1 MSIKSKAALSFAG
14 SRNFP
19 AAKAAVRKFFTKRHE
34 VSLLPNLIEVQLNSY
49 RWFLE
54 KGLKDLLGEINP
66 IKDFTGKNLELFF
79 GDYFFDKPKYD
90 ELTSRE
96 RNTTFEAPLYVAA
109 KLVNKVS
116 GKTKTQDVYFG
127 DFPLM
132 TPRGTFIV
140 NGVERVVVSQLI
152 KSPGAFFS
160 AETMRGKN
168 FYGAKIIPN
177 RGAWLELD
185 TDAAGVIGVKIDRK
199 RRIPITALLRVFGLP
214 GNEDILA
221 AFSDVDTDPDTRY
234 IQNTL
239 SKDASTNADEGFKE
253 VYKRIRPGDLATV
266 ENARSLISGM
276 FFNAERYDL
285 SQVGRFKFN
294 QRLNI
299 QNRAISASARARP
312 DPLRSRGSEA
322 SSQARLAER
331 DGSASA
337 RPASPNRGELP
348 SRDGQILT
356 LEDLVAVVKEIIRLN
371 NSQNP
376 PDDIDH
382 LANRRIRAV
391 GELIQARFRVG
402 LARMARI
409 AKDRMSL
416 ADLETVTPA
425 QLIHVRPIVAT
436 MQEFFSSSQLS
447 QFMDQTNPLAEL
459 EHKRRLSAMGPGGL
473 SRERAGFEV
482 RDVHRSHY
490 GRLCPI
496 TTPEGPNIGLV
507 AHLAT
512 YARINDFGFIETPY
526 RMVKKTAKNDGHD
539 AVEEISLFDVK
550 NDKGELV
557 VAAGQTITLKQ
568 AKDLAKIENLK
579 DIRLKPRLTNKVSY
593 LDAYEEEQLTIGQA
607 GLETDPKGYFVEPRA
622 SVRVRNVPSIAETSD
637 IDCLDVS
644 PKQIISVTTSLI
656 PFLEHD
662 DANRALMGS
671 NMQRQAVSCIK
682 PASPVVGTGMEE
694 KAARDSGQV
703 ILAEEDGEVVS
714 VVGDKIVIVGNK
726 GKKKEYPL
734 LKFLRT
740 NSATAIN
747 QIPKVSKGQKVKKGD
762 LLADGASTADG
773 ELALGQNVLVAFMSW
788 EGGNYEDAILISERV
803 VQKDLFSSIH
813 IDDFKIDVRDTKL
826 GPEQVTR
833 DIPNVGEEKLKDLD
847 ENGVIRIGAQIKA
860 GDILVGKITPKGETD
875 LTAEEKLL
883 RVIFGEKSRD
893 VKDTSLT
900 LPHGEYGKVVNIKEF
915 SRDAGDKLASGVI
928 RSIQVS
934 VAVLRKIQV
943 GDKMAGRHGN
953 KGVISKIIPV
963 EDMPFMA
970 DGTPVDIILNPLGV
984 VSRMNL
990 GQILETHLGLAVSRL
1005 GYKVATPV
1013 LDGITEAQIKDEL
1026 EKAGLPK
1033 DGKITMYD
1041 GKTGEPFDEKVTVG
1055 VAYMLKLHHLVDD
1068 KMHARSTGPY
1078 SLITQQPLG
1087 GKAQFGGQ
1095 RFGEMEVWALEGY
1108 GVAHTLQEMLTIKS
1122 DDVIGRSKTYESIVK
1137 GEPIKKPNVPE
1148 SFRVLVKELQSLC
1161 LDVELLGEGGQVT
1174 SASEESEVIAPNQ
1187 PVVPVAMPESSL
1199 FTDEPRKKFKKKEKK

>member
-1 MSIKSKAALSFAG
+1 LALGFAVIGKPKLGYLMATKSKVITVPTG
-14 SRNFP
+14 M
-19 AAKAAVRKFFTKRHE
+19 AKYPESKGLARKFFTSSHE
-34 VSLLPNLIEVQLNSY
+34 TALLPNLIEVQLISY
-49 RWFLE
+49 KWFVE
-54 KGLKDLLGEINP
+54 KGLMELLAEINP
-66 IKDFTGKNLELFF
+66 IRDFTGKNLEMFF
-79 GDYFFDKPKYD
+79 GDYFFDKSKYD
-90 ELTSRE
+90 EFTSRE
-96 RNTTFEAPLYVAA
+96 RNTTYEAPLYVSA
-109 KLVNKVS
+109 KLVNKQT
-116 GKTKTQDVYFG
+116 GKVKTQDVYFG

-132 TPRGTFIV
+132 TPRGTFII
-140 NGVERVVVSQLI
+140 NGVERVVVNQLI
-152 KSPGAFFS
+152 KSPGVFFT
-160 AETMRGKN
+160 AENLRNRN

-199 RRIPITALLRVFGLP
+199 RRIPITALLRVFGLSS
-214 GNEDILA
+214 NEEILE
-221 AFSDVDTDPDTRY
+221 AFKDVDTDPDTKY

-239 SKDASTNADEGFKE
+239 DKDASSNADEGYKE

-266 ENARSLISGM
+266 DNAKSLISGM
-276 FFNAERYDL
+276 FFNTERYDL
-285 SQVGRFKFN
+285 SSVGRYKFN
-294 QRLNI
+294 QRLNVAAE
-299 QNRAISASARARP
+299 NEGSDSASP
-312 DPLRSRGSEA
+312 E
-322 SSQARLAER
+322 
-331 DGSASA
+331 
-337 RPASPNRGELP
+337 
-348 SRDGQILT
+348 RDGQILT
-356 LEDLVAVVKEIIRLN
+356 KEDLVMAVREVIKLN
-371 NSQNP
+371 NSQGT

-382 LANRRIRAV
+382 LANRRVRAV

-416 ADLETVTPA
+416 ADLDTVTPA

-482 RDVHRSHY
+482 RDVHHSHY

-512 YARINDFGFIETPY
+512 YARVNDFGFIETPY
-526 RMVKKTAKNDGHD
+526 RIVKKAAKNNGK
-539 AVEEISLFDVK
+539 ELEGEISLYDIKNEKGDVIVKAGETVSAAKAKEVAK
-550 NDKGELV
+550 NEQL
-557 VAAGQTITLKQ
+557 L
-568 AKDLAKIENLK
+568 E
-579 DIRLKPRLTNKVSY
+579 IRVKPRATEEIEY
-593 LDAYEEEQLTIGQA
+593 LDAYEEEKLIIGQSNIKLDENNHFA
-607 GLETDPKGYFVEPRA
+607 EPRA
-622 SVRVRNVPSIAETSD
+622 SVRVHTVPTMSSTDD
-637 IDCLDVS
+637 IDYLDVS

-682 PASPVVGTGMEE
+682 PDAPIVGTGMEG
-694 KAARDSGQV
+694 KAARDSGTV
-703 ILAEEDGEVVS
+703 VMSEEDGTVTSVTGEKIT
-714 VVGDKIVIVGNK
+714 VVGEK

-740 NSATAIN
+740 NSATSIN
-747 QIPKVSKGQKVKKGD
+747 QIARVNKGQEVKRGD
-762 LLADGASTADG
+762 ILADGASTENG

-788 EGGNYEDAILISERV
+788 EGGNYEDAILVSERV
-803 VQKDLFSSIH
+803 VQQDRYSSIH

-847 ENGVIRIGAQIKA
+847 ETGIIRIGAQVKA

-900 LPHGEYGKVVNIKEF
+900 LPHGEYGKVVNIRQFTRE
-915 SRDAGDKLASGVI
+915 AGDKLQSGVI

-934 VAVLRKIQV
+934 VAVLRKVQV

-963 EDMPFMA
+963 EDLPFME
-970 DGTPVDIILNPLGV
+970 DGRAVDIILNPLGV

-990 GQILETHLGLAVSRL
+990 GQILETHLGMAAYRL

-1013 LDGITEAQIKDEL
+1013 LDGIHESVIKQEL
-1026 EKAGLPK
+1026 VKAGIPE
-1033 DGKITMYD
+1033 DGKVYLID
-1041 GKTGEPFDEKVTVG
+1041 GKTGDKFDEKVTVG
-1055 VAYMLKLHHLVDD
+1055 IMYFLKLHHLVDD

-1108 GVAHTLQEMLTIKS
+1108 GAAHTLQEMLTIKS
-1122 DDVIGRSKTYESIVK
+1122 DDVVGRSKTYEAIVK
-1137 GEPIKKPNVPE
+1137 GEAIKKPNIPE

-1161 LDVELLGEGGQVT
+1161 MDVELLGRDGAVS
-1174 SASEESEVIAPNQ
+1174 SAAEEPEIIVPNLP
-1187 PVVPVAMPESSL
+1187 PVMPLIPETSL
-1199 FTDEPRKKFKKKEKK
+1199 FEDEVKKKPKKEKKSK

>member
-1 MSIKSKAALSFAG
+1 MSQKNQLDVKFKEK
-14 SRNFP
+14 NQP
-19 AAKAAVRKFFTKRHE
+19 RKFFTKQHE
-34 VSLLPNLIEVQLNSY
+34 TALLPNLIEVQLNSY
-49 RWFLE
+49 KWFLE
-54 KGLKDLLGEINP
+54 KGLKELLKEINP
-66 IKDFTGKNLELFF
+66 IKDFTGKNLELVF
-79 GDYFFDKPKYD
+79 GDYFFDKSKYD
-90 ELTSRE
+90 EFTSRE
-96 RNTTFEAPLYVAA
+96 RNTTYEAPLYVSA
-109 KLVNKVS
+109 KLLNKVT

-132 TPRGTFIV
+132 TPRGTFII
-140 NGVERVVVSQLI
+140 NGVERVVVCQLI
-152 KSPGAFFS
+152 KSPGSFFS
-160 AETMRGKN
+160 AESVRGKN
-168 FYGAKIIPN
+168 LYGAKIIPN

-185 TDAAGVIGVKIDRK
+185 TDSAGVIGVKIDRK
-199 RRIPITALLRVFGLP
+199 RRIPITALLRVFGLSSD
-214 GNEDILA
+214 EEILEAFKDI
-221 AFSDVDTDPDTRY
+221 DTDPDTKY
-234 IQNTL
+234 IKNTL
-239 SKDASTNADEGFKE
+239 EKDASKNADEGFKE

-266 ENARSLISGM
+266 DNARSLISGM
-276 FFNAERYDL
+276 FFNFERYDL
-285 SQVGRFKFN
+285 SEVGRYKLN
-294 QRLNI
+294 QRLHIEKND
-299 QNRAISASARARP
+299 N
-312 DPLRSRGSEA
+312 PL
-322 SSQARLAER
+322 
-331 DGSASA
+331 
-337 RPASPNRGELP
+337 
-348 SRDGQILT
+348 LT
-356 LEDLVAVVKEIIRLN
+356 KEDLILVIREVIRLN
-371 NSQNP
+371 NTQGI

-382 LANRRIRAV
+382 LANRRVRSV
-391 GELIQARFRVG
+391 GELIQTRFRVG

-416 ADLETVTPA
+416 ADLDTVTPA

-512 YARINDFGFIETPY
+512 YAKVNDFGFIETPY
-526 RMVKKTAKNDGHD
+526 RMVKRFAKNDGKD
-539 AVEEISLFDVK
+539 GVDEVSLFDVK
-550 NDKGELV
+550 DQKGNMV
-557 VAAGQTITLKQ
+557 VKAGENISVKI
-568 AKDLAKIENLK
+568 AKDLAKIDSILE
-579 DIRLKPRLTNKVSY
+579 IQIKPRATDKTVY
-593 LDAYEEEQLTIGQA
+593 LDAFEEEQKTIGQSNI
-607 GLETDPKGYFVEPRA
+607 EIDDKGYFIQSRS
-622 SVRVRNVPSIAETSD
+622 SVRVRSVPTIASTDE

-682 PASPVVGTGMEE
+682 PQAPLVGTGMES
-694 KAARDSGQV
+694 KAARDSGTMV
-703 ILAEEDGEVVS
+703 LAEEDGEVTAVLGDKIV
-714 VVGDKIVIVGNK
+714 VVGDK
-726 GKKKEYPL
+726 GKKREYKL

-740 NSATAIN
+740 NSATSIN
-747 QIPKVSKGQKVKKGD
+747 QIIRVKKGQKVKKGEC
-762 LLADGASTADG
+762 LADGASTEHG
-773 ELALGQNVLVAFMSW
+773 ELALGQNILLAFMSW
-788 EGGNYEDAILISERV
+788 EGGNYEDAILVSERV
-803 VQKDLFSSIH
+803 VQADRFSSIH

-847 ENGVIRIGAQIKA
+847 ENGVIRIGAQVKA

-875 LTAEEKLL
+875 LTPEEKLL

-900 LPHGEYGKVVNIKEF
+900 LPHGEYGKVVSIREW
-915 SRDAGDKLASGVI
+915 SRAAGDKLQSGVI

-953 KGVISKIIPV
+953 KGVISKIVPV

-990 GQILETHLGLAVSRL
+990 GQILETHLGMAAYKM

-1013 LDGITEAQIKDEL
+1013 LDGVSEGEIKAQL
-1026 EKAGLPK
+1026 EIAGVPR
-1033 DGKITMYD
+1033 DGKVVLFD
-1041 GKTGEPFDEKVTVG
+1041 GKTGEQFDEKVTVG
-1055 VAYMLKLHHLVDD
+1055 VMYILKLHHLVDD
-1068 KMHARSTGPY
+1068 KVHARSTGPY

-1108 GVAHTLQEMLTIKS
+1108 GAAHTLQEMLTIKS
-1122 DDVIGRSKTYESIVK
+1122 DDVVGRSKTYEAIVK

-1148 SFRVLVKELQSLC
+1148 SFRVLVKELQSLS
-1161 LDVELLGEGGQVT
+1161 LDVELLGEGGIVS
-1174 SASEESEVIAPNQ
+1174 SASEEPEI
-1187 PVVPVAMPESSL
+1187 VVPGEMMHKPDPSLTASL
-1199 FTDEPRKKFKKKEKK
+1199 FADEPKKVKKKERKVK

>member
-1 MSIKSKAALSFAG
+1 MANKTKDSQSSTAIKSHESKFA
-14 SRNFP
+14 P
-19 AAKAAVRKFFTKRHE
+19 RKFFTKQHE
-34 VSLLPNLIEVQLNSY
+34 TALLPNLIEVQLNSY
-49 RWFLE
+49 KWFVE
-54 KGLKDLLGEINP
+54 KGLKELLGEVNP
-66 IKDFTGKNLELFF
+66 IKDFTGKNLELVF

-90 ELTSRE
+90 EFTSRE
-96 RNTTFEAPLYVAA
+96 RNTTYEAPLYVSA
-109 KLVNKVS
+109 KLINKVS

-132 TPRGTFIV
+132 TPRGTFII
-140 NGVERVVVSQLI
+140 NGVERVVVNQLI
-152 KSPGAFFS
+152 KSPGVFFS
-160 AETMRGKN
+160 MENIRGKN
-168 FYGAKIIPN
+168 YYGGKIIPN

-199 RRIPITALLRVFGLP
+199 RRIPITALMRVFGLSS
-214 GNEDILA
+214 NEEILEAFKDI
-221 AFSDVDTDPDTRY
+221 DTDPDTKY

-239 SKDASTNADEGFKE
+239 AKDASTNADEGFKE

-266 ENARSLISGM
+266 ENAKSLISGM
-276 FFNAERYDL
+276 FFHADRYDFSL
-285 SQVGRFKFN
+285 VGRYKFN
-294 QRLNI
+294 QRLHVVN
-299 QNRAISASARARP
+299 N
-312 DPLRSRGSEA
+312 E
-322 SSQARLAER
+322 SQ
-331 DGSASA
+331 
-337 RPASPNRGELP
+337 
-348 SRDGQILT
+348 IIT
-356 LEDLVAVVKEIIRLN
+356 KEDLVMVIREIVRLN
-371 NSQNP
+371 ITQEA

-382 LANRRIRAV
+382 LANRRVRAV

-402 LARMARI
+402 LVRMARI

-416 ADLETVTPA
+416 ADLDTVTPA

-482 RDVHRSHY
+482 RDVHHSHY

-512 YARINDFGFIETPY
+512 YARVNDFGFIETPY
-526 RMVKKTAKNDGHD
+526 RMVKKFAKNDGKD
-539 AVEEISLFDVK
+539 AVDEISLYEIKDE
-550 NDKGELV
+550 KGGTIV
-557 VAAGQTITLKQ
+557 GAGEKITASS
-568 AKDLAKIENLK
+568 AKDIAKNQQVLEIRIKPRVTTKIE
-579 DIRLKPRLTNKVSY
+579 Y
-593 LDAYEEEQLTIGQA
+593 LDAFEEEHLIIAQSNILIND
-607 GLETDPKGYFVEPRA
+607 EGYFTEPRA
-622 SVRVRNVPSIAETSD
+622 SVRVHSVPSIASTDE
-637 IDCLDVS
+637 IDALDVS

-682 PASPVVGTGMEE
+682 PQAPLVGTGMEG
-694 KAARDSGQV
+694 KSARDSGTV
-703 ILAEEDGEVVS
+703 ILAEEEGEVTS
-714 VVGDKIVIVGNK
+714 VTGDKITVVGEK
-726 GKKKEYPL
+726 GKKKEYKL

-740 NSATAIN
+740 NSATSIN
-747 QIPKVSKGQKVKKGD
+747 QIARVNKGQHVKKGD
-762 LLADGASTADG
+762 VLSDGASTENG
-773 ELALGQNVLVAFMSW
+773 ELALGQNVLVAFLSW
-788 EGGNYEDAILISERV
+788 EGGNYEDAVLVSERV
-803 VQKDLFSSIH
+803 VQQDRYSSIH
-813 IDDFKIDVRDTKL
+813 IDDFKIDLRDTKL
-826 GPEQVTR
+826 GPEQITR

-847 ENGVIRIGAQIKA
+847 ETGVIRIGAQVKA

-900 LPHGEYGKVVNIKEF
+900 LPHGEYGKVVNIREF
-915 SRDAGDKLASGVI
+915 SREAGDKLQSGVI

-963 EDMPFMA
+963 EDLPFME

-990 GQILETHLGLAVSRL
+990 GQILETHLGMAALKL

-1013 LDGITEAQIKDEL
+1013 LDGVHESQIKEEL
-1026 EKAGLPK
+1026 KKAGIPE
-1033 DGKITMYD
+1033 DGKVVLYD
-1041 GKTGEPFDEKVTVG
+1041 GKTGERFDEKVTVG
-1055 VAYMLKLHHLVDD
+1055 IMYFLKLHHLVDD

-1108 GVAHTLQEMLTIKS
+1108 GAAHTLQEMLTIKS
-1122 DDVIGRSKTYESIVK
+1122 DDVVGRSKTYEAIVK
-1137 GEPIKKPNVPE
+1137 GEPIKKPNIPE

-1161 LDVELLGEGGQVT
+1161 LDVELLGRDGMVT
-1174 SASEESEVIAPNQ
+1174 SAAEEPEIIVPNLPPVMPILSEA
-1187 PVVPVAMPESSL
+1187 SL
-1199 FTDEPRKKFKKKEKK
+1199 FEDEKPKDSKKYKKEKKSK

>member
-1 MSIKSKAALSFAG
+1 MSQKNHTSLKVSEKVA
-14 SRNFP
+14 P
-19 AAKAAVRKFFTKRHE
+19 RKFFTKSHE
-34 VSLLPNLIEVQLNSY
+34 TALLPNLIEVQLNSY
-49 RWFLE
+49 KWFLE
-54 KGLKDLLGEINP
+54 KGLKELLKEINP
-66 IKDFTGKNLELFF
+66 IKDFTGKNLELVF
-79 GDYFFDKPKYD
+79 GDYFFDKSKYD
-90 ELTSRE
+90 EFTSRE
-96 RNTTFEAPLYVAA
+96 RNTTYEAPLYVSA
-109 KLVNKVS
+109 KLVNKIT

-132 TPRGTFIV
+132 TPRGTFII
-140 NGVERVVVSQLI
+140 NGVERVVVCQLI
-152 KSPGAFFS
+152 KSPGSFFS
-160 AETMRGKN
+160 AEAVRGKN
-168 FYGAKIIPN
+168 LYGAKIIPN

-185 TDAAGVIGVKIDRK
+185 TDSAGVIGVKIDRK
-199 RRIPITALLRVFGLP
+199 RRIPITALLRVFGLSSD
-214 GNEDILA
+214 EEILEAFKDI
-221 AFSDVDTDPDTRY
+221 DTDPDTKY
-234 IQNTL
+234 IKNTL
-239 SKDASTNADEGFKE
+239 EKDSSKNADEGFKE

-266 ENARSLISGM
+266 DNARSLISGM
-276 FFNAERYDL
+276 FFNFERYDL
-285 SQVGRFKFN
+285 SEVGRYKLN
-294 QRLNI
+294 QRLHIKN
-299 QNRAISASARARP
+299 N
-312 DPLRSRGSEA
+312 DNPL
-322 SSQARLAER
+322 
-331 DGSASA
+331 
-337 RPASPNRGELP
+337 
-348 SRDGQILT
+348 LT
-356 LEDLVAVVKEIIRLN
+356 KEDLILVIREVIRLN
-371 NSQNP
+371 NTQGI

-382 LANRRIRAV
+382 LANRRVRAV
-391 GELIQARFRVG
+391 GELIQTRFRVG

-512 YARINDFGFIETPY
+512 YAKVNDFGFIETPY
-526 RMVKKTAKNDGHD
+526 RMVKKSAKNDGKD
-539 AVEEISLFDVK
+539 AEGEISLFDVK
-550 NDKGELV
+550 NESGEIIV
-557 VAAGQTITLKQ
+557 KAGEVISAKTAKEIEKNETL
-568 AKDLAKIENLK
+568 LE
-579 DIRLKPRLTNKVSY
+579 IRIKPRVTDKVIY
-593 LDAYEEEQLTIGQA
+593 LDAFEEEQKTIGQSNIVIN
-607 GLETDPKGYFVEPRA
+607 EDNYFTDARS
-622 SVRVRNVPSIAETSD
+622 SVRVRSVPTIASTDE

-682 PASPVVGTGMEE
+682 PQAPLVGTGMEG
-694 KAARDSGQV
+694 KAARDSGTMV
-703 ILAEEDGEVVS
+703 LAEEDGEVTAVLGDRI
-714 VVGDKIVIVGNK
+714 VVTGEK
-726 GKKKEYPL
+726 GKKKEYKL

-740 NSATAIN
+740 NSATSIN
-747 QIPKVSKGQKVKKGD
+747 QIIRVNTGQKVKKGD
-762 LLADGASTADG
+762 CLADGASTEHG
-773 ELALGQNVLVAFMSW
+773 ELALGQNILLAFMSW
-788 EGGNYEDAILISERV
+788 EGGNYEDAILVSERV
-803 VQKDLFSSIH
+803 VQADRFSSIH

-847 ENGVIRIGAQIKA
+847 ENGVIRIGAQVKA

-875 LTAEEKLL
+875 LTPEEKLL

-900 LPHGEYGKVVNIKEF
+900 LPHGEYGKVVNIREW
-915 SRDAGDKLASGVI
+915 SRAAGDKLQSGVI

-953 KGVISKIIPV
+953 KGVISKIVPV
-963 EDMPFMA
+963 EDMPFMV

-990 GQILETHLGLAVSRL
+990 GQILETHLGMAAYKL

-1013 LDGITEAQIKDEL
+1013 LDGVKEGDIKAQLEEA
-1026 EKAGLPK
+1026 GVPR
-1033 DGKITMYD
+1033 DGKVVLYD
-1041 GKTGEPFDEKVTVG
+1041 GKTGDPFDEKVTVG
-1055 VAYMLKLHHLVDD
+1055 VMYILKLHHLVDD
-1068 KMHARSTGPY
+1068 KVHARSTGPY

-1108 GVAHTLQEMLTIKS
+1108 GAAHTLQEMLTIKS
-1122 DDVIGRSKTYESIVK
+1122 DDVVGRSKTYEAIVK

-1148 SFRVLVKELQSLC
+1148 SFRVLVKELQSLS
-1161 LDVELLGEGGQVT
+1161 LDVELLGEGGVVS
-1174 SASEESEVIAPNQ
+1174 SAAEEPEI
-1187 PVVPVAMPESSL
+1187 VVPGEMMHPPDPIATASL
-1199 FTDEPRKKFKKKEKK
+1199 FEDDIKKDSKKQKREKKK

>member
-1 MSIKSKAALSFAG
+1 MANKSKTVSQVAFTRPQESKQAG
-14 SRNFP
+14 
-19 AAKAAVRKFFTKRHE
+19 RKFFTKQQHE
-34 VSLLPNLIEVQLNSY
+34 TQLLPNLIEVQLNSY
-49 RWFLE
+49 KWFVE
-54 KGLKDLLGEINP
+54 KGLKELLGEINP
-66 IKDFTGKNLELFF
+66 IRDFTGKNLELFF

-90 ELTSRE
+90 EFTSRE
-96 RNTTFEAPLYVAA
+96 RNTTYEAPLYVSA
-109 KLVNKVS
+109 KLINKVS

-132 TPRGTFIV
+132 TPRGTCII
-140 NGVERVVVSQLI
+140 NGVERVVVNQLI
-152 KSPGAFFS
+152 KSPGVFFT
-160 AETMRGKN
+160 AENLRNRN

-199 RRIPITALLRVFGLP
+199 RRIPITALLRVFGFSS
-214 GNEDILA
+214 NEEILSKFADI
-221 AFSDVDTDPDTRY
+221 DTDPDTKY

-239 SKDASTNADEGFKE
+239 EKDASTNIDEGFKE

-266 ENARSLISGM
+266 DNAKSLISGM
-276 FFNAERYDL
+276 FFNTERYDF
-285 SQVGRFKFN
+285 SAVGRYKFN
-294 QRLNI
+294 QRLDVKN
-299 QNRAISASARARP
+299 NESSASAADR
-312 DPLRSRGSEA
+312 
-322 SSQARLAER
+322 R
-331 DGSASA
+331 DG
-337 RPASPNRGELP
+337 PL
-348 SRDGQILT
+348 LT
-356 LEDLVAVVKEIIRLN
+356 PEDLVMVVREVIRLN
-371 NSQNP
+371 NTQETA
-376 PDDIDH
+376 DDIDH
-382 LANRRIRAV
+382 LANRRVRAV
-391 GELIQARFRVG
+391 GELIQTRFRVG

-416 ADLETVTPA
+416 ADLESVTPA

-512 YARINDFGFIETPY
+512 YARVNDFGFIETPY
-526 RMVKKTAKNDGHD
+526 RFVKKNAKNDGKD
-539 AVEEISLFDVK
+539 SADEISLYDIK
-550 NDKGELV
+550 DEKGNVIV
-557 VAAGQTITLKQ
+557 VAGENITA
-568 AKDLAKIENLK
+568 AKAKEIAKSNQLLE
-579 DIRLKPRLTNKVSY
+579 IRIKPRVTDKVLY
-593 LDAYEEEQLTIGQA
+593 LDAYQEERLIIGQSNI
-607 GLETDPKGYFVEPRA
+607 GIDEENHFTEPRA
-622 SVRVRNVPSIAETSD
+622 SVRVRSVPSIASTDE
-637 IDCLDVS
+637 IDALDVS

-682 PASPVVGTGMEE
+682 PDAPFVGTGMEG
-694 KAARDSGQV
+694 KAARDSGTV
-703 ILAEEDGEVVS
+703 VLAEEDGEVTSVS
-714 VVGDKIVIVGNK
+714 GQKIIIVGDK
-726 GKKKEYPL
+726 GKSRGAGSSLGGKKEYPL

-740 NSATAIN
+740 NSATSIN
-747 QIPKVSKGQKVKKGD
+747 QIARVNKGQKVKKGD
-762 LLADGASTADG
+762 VLADGASTEGG
-773 ELALGQNVLVAFMSW
+773 ELALGQNVLVAFLSW

-803 VQKDLFSSIH
+803 VQQDRYSSIH

-847 ENGVIRIGAQIKA
+847 ETGVIRIGAQVKA

-893 VKDTSLT
+893 VKDTSLS
-900 LPHGEYGKVVNIKEF
+900 LPHGEYGKVVNIREF
-915 SRDAGDKLASGVI
+915 SRAAGDKLPSGVI

-963 EDMPFMA
+963 EDLPFME

-990 GQILETHLGLAVSRL
+990 GQILETHLGMAA
-1005 GYKVATPV
+1005 YKLKYKIATPV
-1013 LDGITEAQIKDEL
+1013 LDGVTETQIKEEL
-1026 EKAGLPK
+1026 VKAGIPEN
-1033 DGKITMYD
+1033 GKMTLYD
-1041 GKTGEPFDEKVTVG
+1041 GKTGEPFDEQVTVG
-1055 VAYMLKLHHLVDD
+1055 IMYFLKLHHLVDD

-1108 GVAHTLQEMLTIKS
+1108 GAAHTLQEMLTIKS
-1122 DDVIGRSKTYESIVK
+1122 DDVVGRSKTYEAIVK
-1137 GEPIKKPNVPE
+1137 GEPIKKPNIPE

-1161 LDVELLGEGGQVT
+1161 LDVELLGKDGMVS
-1174 SASEESEVIAPNQ
+1174 SAAEEPEI
-1187 PVVPVAMPESSL
+1187 VVPNMPPITQTVSESSL
-1199 FTDEPRKKFKKKEKK
+1199 FADEVKKDSKKYKKEKKK

>member
-1 MSIKSKAALSFAG
+1 MLPLNKPKSAFLAKVGYLMANKSKTVSSAMVKL
-14 SRNFP
+14 P
-19 AAKAAVRKFFTKRHE
+19 EAKALARKFFTSSHE
-34 VSLLPNLIEVQLNSY
+34 TALLPNLIEVQLISY
-49 RWFLE
+49 KWFVE
-54 KGLKDLLGEINP
+54 KGLKELLGEINP
-66 IKDFTGKNLELFF
+66 IRDFTGKNLEMFF
-79 GDYFFDKPKYD
+79 GDYFFDKSKYD
-90 ELTSRE
+90 EFTSRE
-96 RNTTFEAPLYVAA
+96 RNTTYEAPLYVSA
-109 KLVNKVS
+109 KLTNKQT
-116 GKTKTQDVYFG
+116 GKVKTQDVYFG

-132 TPRGTFIV
+132 TPRGTFII
-140 NGVERVVVSQLI
+140 NGVERVVVNQLI
-152 KSPGAFFS
+152 KSPGVFFT
-160 AETMRGKN
+160 AENLRGKN

-199 RRIPITALLRVFGLP
+199 RRIPITALLRVFGLSS
-214 GNEDILA
+214 NEEILA
-221 AFSDVDTDPDTRY
+221 AFADVDTDPDTKY

-239 SKDASTNADEGFKE
+239 EKDASTNPDEGYKE

-266 ENARSLISGM
+266 DNAKSLISGM
-276 FFNAERYDL
+276 FFNTERYDL
-285 SQVGRFKFN
+285 SLVGRFKFN
-294 QRLNI
+294 QRLHVEKND
-299 QNRAISASARARP
+299 S
-312 DPLRSRGSEA
+312 
-322 SSQARLAER
+322 
-331 DGSASA
+331 
-337 RPASPNRGELP
+337 
-348 SRDGQILT
+348 QILT
-356 LEDLVAVVKEIIRLN
+356 KEDLVMAVREVIKLN
-371 NSQNP
+371 NSQGAQ
-376 PDDIDH
+376 DDIDH
-382 LANRRIRAV
+382 LANRRVRAV

-416 ADLETVTPA
+416 ADLDTVTPA

-482 RDVHRSHY
+482 RDVHHSHY

-512 YARINDFGFIETPY
+512 YARVNDFGFIETPY
-526 RMVKKTAKNDGHD
+526 RVVKKAAKNDGKELVD
-539 AVEEISLFDVK
+539 EISLYDIKDEKGNVIVAPGETVSSAKAKEAAK
-550 NDKGELV
+550 NHQLLEIRIKSRVTDK
-557 VAAGQTITLKQ
+557 IK
-568 AKDLAKIENLK
+568 
-579 DIRLKPRLTNKVSY
+579 Y
-593 LDAYEEEQLTIGQA
+593 LDAYEEERLVIAQSNINLDDRGH
-607 GLETDPKGYFVEPRA
+607 FVESRA
-622 SVRVRNVPSIAETSD
+622 SVRVRAVPTMASTDD
-637 IDCLDVS
+637 IDFLDVS

-682 PASPVVGTGMEE
+682 PQAPIVGTGMEG
-694 KAARDSGQV
+694 KTARDSGTV
-703 ILAEEDGEVVS
+703 VLAEEDGTVTSVTGEKIV
-714 VVGDKIVIVGNK
+714 VVGEK

-740 NSATAIN
+740 NSATSIN
-747 QIPKVSKGQKVKKGD
+747 QIARVNKGQTIRKGD
-762 LLADGASTADG
+762 ILADGASTEHG

-788 EGGNYEDAILISERV
+788 EGGNYEDAVLISERL
-803 VQKDLFSSIH
+803 VQADRYSSIH

-847 ENGVIRIGAQIKA
+847 ETGIIRIGAQIKA

-900 LPHGEYGKVVNIKEF
+900 LPHGEYGKVVNIRQFTRE
-915 SRDAGDKLASGVI
+915 AGDKLQSGVI

-934 VAVLRKIQV
+934 VAVLRKVQV

-963 EDMPFMA
+963 EDLPFME

-990 GQILETHLGLAVSRL
+990 GQILETHLGMAAYRL

-1013 LDGITEAQIKDEL
+1013 LDGVPERKIKEEL
-1026 EKAGLPK
+1026 VKAGIPQ
-1033 DGKITMYD
+1033 DGKVTLYD

-1055 VAYMLKLHHLVDD
+1055 VMYFLKLHHLVDD

-1108 GVAHTLQEMLTIKS
+1108 GAAHTLQEMLTIKS
-1122 DDVIGRSKTYESIVK
+1122 DDVVGRSKTYEAIVK
-1137 GEPIKKPNVPE
+1137 GEAIKKPNIPE

-1161 LDVELLGEGGQVT
+1161 MDVELLGRDGAVS
-1174 SASEESEVIAPNQ
+1174 SAAEEPEIVVPNLP
-1187 PVVPVAMPESSL
+1187 PVVPIVSETSL
-1199 FTDEPRKKFKKKEKK
+1199 FDDEVKKKPKKEKKGK

>member
-1 MSIKSKAALSFAG
+1 MSKNTQVIASEQQ
-14 SRNFP
+14 N
-19 AAKAAVRKFFTKRHE
+19 AKVRKFFINRHE
-34 VSLLPNLIEVQLNSY
+34 EALLPNLIEVQLNSY
-49 RWFLE
+49 KWFLE
-54 KGLKDLLGEINP
+54 KGLKELLGEVNP
-66 IKDFTGKNLELFF
+66 IRDFTGKNLELYF
-79 GDYFFDKPKYD
+79 GDYFFDKSKYD
-90 ELTSRE
+90 EFTSRE
-96 RNTTFEAPLYVAA
+96 RNTTFEAPLYVSA
-109 KLVNKVS
+109 KLINKVT

-132 TPRGTFIV
+132 TPRGTFII
-140 NGVERVVVSQLI
+140 NGVERVVVNQLI

-160 AETMRGKN
+160 AENIRGKQY
-168 FYGAKIIPN
+168 YGGKIIPN

-199 RRIPITALLRVFGLP
+199 RRIPITALLRVFGLSS
-214 GNEDILA
+214 NEEILA
-221 AFSDVDTDPDTRY
+221 AFADVDTDPDVKY

-239 SKDASTNADEGFKE
+239 EKDASTNADEGFKE

-266 ENARSLISGM
+266 DNARSLISGM
-276 FFNAERYDL
+276 FFMADRYDL
-285 SQVGRFKFN
+285 SAVGRYKFN
-294 QRLNI
+294 QRLNVSG
-299 QNRAISASARARP
+299 NESG
-312 DPLRSRGSEA
+312 L
-322 SSQARLAER
+322 
-331 DGSASA
+331 
-337 RPASPNRGELP
+337 
-348 SRDGQILT
+348 LT
-356 LEDLVAVVKEIIRLN
+356 KEDLILVVKEIIRLN
-371 NSQNP
+371 ITQGT

-382 LANRRIRAV
+382 LANRRVRAV
-391 GELIQARFRVG
+391 GELIQTRFRVG

-425 QLIHVRPIVAT
+425 QLIHVRPVVAT

-512 YARINDFGFIETPY
+512 YARVNDFGFIETPY
-526 RMVKKTAKNDGHD
+526 RLVKKAVKNDGKAAAGQISLYDVKDEKGNLIVSAGQEISEKQAKEIAKNDQLL
-539 AVEEISLFDVK
+539 EIRIKPVVT
-550 NDKGELV
+550 DK
-557 VAAGQTITLKQ
+557 I
-568 AKDLAKIENLK
+568 I
-579 DIRLKPRLTNKVSY
+579 Y
-593 LDAYEEEQLTIGQA
+593 LDAYEEEKLVIGQSNIEIDDNGHFKA
-607 GLETDPKGYFVEPRA
+607 ARS
-622 SVRVRNVPSIAETSD
+622 SVRVRSVPSIAATDD

-671 NMQRQAVSCIK
+671 NMQRQAVSCIR
-682 PASPVVGTGMEE
+682 PDAPFVGTGMEG

-714 VVGDKIVIVGNK
+714 AMGDKIVVVGEK
-726 GKKKEYPL
+726 GKKKEYHL

-740 NSATAIN
+740 NSATSIN
-747 QIPKVSKGQKVKKGD
+747 QVARVFKGQKVKKGD
-762 LLADGASTADG
+762 LLADGASTHNG

-788 EGGNYEDAILISERV
+788 EGGNYEDAILVSERV
-803 VQKDLFSSIH
+803 VQRDLYSSIH

-847 ENGVIRIGAQIKA
+847 ETGVIRIGAQVKA

-900 LPHGEYGKVVNIKEF
+900 LPHGEYGKVVNIREF
-915 SRDAGDKLASGVI
+915 SRDAGDKLPSGVI

-963 EDMPFMA
+963 EDLPFME
-970 DGTPVDIILNPLGV
+970 DGTPVDLILNPLGV

-990 GQILETHLGLAVSRL
+990 GQILETHLGMAARRL
-1005 GYKVATPV
+1005 GYNVATPV
-1013 LDGITEAQIKDEL
+1013 LDGISETQIKEEL
-1026 EKAGLPK
+1026 KKSGISES
-1033 DGKITMYD
+1033 GKVVLYD
-1041 GKTGEPFDEKVTVG
+1041 GKTGEKFDEKVTVG

-1108 GVAHTLQEMLTIKS
+1108 GAAHTLQEMLTIKS
-1122 DDVIGRSKTYESIVK
+1122 DDVVGRSKTYEAIVK

-1161 LDVELLGEGGQVT
+1161 LDVELLGEGGVVS
-1174 SASEESEVIAPNQ
+1174 SASEESEII
-1187 PVVPVAMPESSL
+1187 VPGEVMQAQQVPDASL
-1199 FTDEPRKKFKKKEKK
+1199 FADEIKKDSKKYKKEKKK

>member
-1 MSIKSKAALSFAG
+1 MRSSSGFWGDKGWKTLGFVLGLKGLTLKGLRPKTFTMQATTKSSKQPAQVMTK
-14 SRNFP
+14 P
-19 AAKAAVRKFFTKRHE
+19 AARKFFTKRHE
-34 VSLLPNLIEVQLNSY
+34 VSLLPNLIEIQLNSY
-49 RWFLE
+49 KWFLE
-54 KGLKDLLGEINP
+54 KGLKELLAEINP
-66 IKDFTGKNLELFF
+66 IKDFTGKNLELYF
-79 GDYFFDKPKYD
+79 GDYFLDKPKYD
-90 ELTSRE
+90 EVTSRE
-96 RNTTFEAPLYVAA
+96 RNSTYEAPLYVSA

-132 TPRGTFIV
+132 TPRGTFII

-152 KSPGAFFS
+152 KSPGVFFT
-160 AETMRGKN
+160 AENIRGKN

-177 RGAWLELD
+177 RGAWLEID
-185 TDAAGVIGVKIDRK
+185 TDAAGVMGVKIDRK
-199 RRIPITALLRVFGLP
+199 RRIPITALLRVFGLAT
-214 GNEDILA
+214 NDDILQ
-221 AFSDVDTDPDTRY
+221 AFADVDTDPDVKY

-239 SKDASTNADEGFKE
+239 EKDASSNADEGYKE

-266 ENARSLISGM
+266 DNARSLINGM
-276 FFNAERYDL
+276 FFNEERYDF
-285 SQVGRFKFN
+285 SAVGRYKFN

-299 QNRAISASARARP
+299 KDRE
-312 DPLRSRGSEA
+312 DKLLSR
-322 SSQARLAER
+322 
-331 DGSASA
+331 
-337 RPASPNRGELP
+337 
-348 SRDGQILT
+348 
-356 LEDLVAVVKEIIRLN
+356 EDLVAVIKEVIRLN
-371 NSQNP
+371 NTQEP
-376 PDDIDH
+376 ADDIDH

-447 QFMDQTNPLAEL
+447 QFMDQTNPLSEL

-507 AHLAT
+507 SHLAT
-512 YARINDFGFIETPY
+512 YARINEFGFIETPY
-526 RMVKKTAKNDGHD
+526 RLVRKFAKNDGKD
-539 AVEEISLFDVK
+539 ATGEISLFEIKDSTGAV
-550 NDKGELV
+550 L
-557 VAAGQTITLKQ
+557 VAAGEIISEKK
-568 AKDLAKIENLK
+568 AKELAKLEHL
-579 DIRLKPRLTNKVSY
+579 DVIRLKPRLTSKVVY
-593 LDAYEEEQLTIGQA
+593 LDAFEEEQMIIGQSNI
-607 GLETDPKGYFVEPRA
+607 EVDDSGYFVQPRA
-622 SVRVRNVPSIAETSD
+622 SVRVRGVPSIASTDE
-637 IDCLDVS
+637 IDCIDVS

-671 NMQRQAVSCIK
+671 NMQRQAVCCIK
-682 PASPVVGTGMEE
+682 PEAPIVGTGMEE
-694 KAARDSGQV
+694 KAARDSGTLV
-703 ILAEEDGEVVS
+703 LAEEDGEVVS
-714 VVGDKIVIVGNK
+714 VTGEKIVVVGEK
-726 GKKKEYPL
+726 GKRKEYPL
-734 LKFLRT
+734 LKFVRT

-747 QIPKVSKGQKVKKGD
+747 QIVKVSKGQKVKRGHV
-762 LLADGASTADG
+762 LADGASTENG

-788 EGGNYEDAILISERV
+788 EGGNYEDAVLLSEKLVR
-803 VQKDLFSSIH
+803 DDRYSSIH

-826 GPEQVTR
+826 GPEQITR

-847 ENGVIRIGAQIKA
+847 ENGIIRIGAQVKA

-875 LTAEEKLL
+875 LTPEEKLL

-900 LPHGEYGKVVNIKEF
+900 LPHGEYGKVVNIREF
-915 SRDAGDKLASGVI
+915 SREAGDKLPSGVI

-934 VAVLRKIQV
+934 VAVLRKVQV

-953 KGVISKIIPV
+953 KGVISKIIPI
-963 EDMPFMA
+963 EDMPFLA
-970 DGTPVDIILNPLGV
+970 DGTPVDVILNPLGV

-990 GQILETHLGLAVSRL
+990 GQILETHLGMAARRL

-1013 LDGITEAQIKDEL
+1013 LDGVSESQIKEEL
-1026 EKAGLPK
+1026 QKAGVPQ
-1033 DGKITMYD
+1033 DGKVVLFD

-1055 VAYMLKLHHLVDD
+1055 VMYMLKLHHLVDD

-1108 GVAHTLQEMLTIKS
+1108 GAAHTLQEMLTIKS
-1122 DDVIGRSKTYESIVK
+1122 DDVVGRSKTYEAIVK
-1137 GEPIKKPNVPE
+1137 GEPIKKPNIPE

-1161 LDVELLGEGGQVT
+1161 LDVELLSEDGQVT
-1174 SASEESEVIAPNQ
+1174 SAAAESDPAMTTPEAGEPAVAAP
-1187 PVVPVAMPESSL
+1187 ETSL
-1199 FTDEPRKKFKKKEKK
+1199 FAEEPKKEKKKKEKKQK